1 MIGHMR
7 HPRNAARSRAMQ
19 ADNAFEGLA
28 GPVTSKDAHTCV
40 HASIHPYQVRAASAQ
55 LLGSISE
62 STHARTRARTR
73 EHAHT
78 QDHWCRGPQSCSV
91 YLQVVVS
98 LLLVVHL
105 SPETRIL
112 ICSRLC
118 ICARAFM
125 YKHTRLLTR
134 TSTRAHARAHTS
146 SR

>member
-98 LLLVVHL
+98 HLLSDDDVYALIMLVVHL
-105 SPETRIL
+105 SPERRG
-112 ICSRLC
+112 S
-118 ICARAFM
+118 
-125 YKHTRLLTR
+125 
-134 TSTRAHARAHTS
+134 
-146 SR
+146 